1 MAELTGYWQ
10 ASLSGMIE
18 EARTDVLMGHLSS
31 FSCPRNLD
39 VEDFLK
45 NKAVPFARQGIAAT
59 HLVFASY
66 QGKPVL
72 VGYYALA
79 TKIFTIRKSDKLN
92 HKMRSRINRFA
103 KYNDE
108 LRQYELPVPL
118 IGQLG
123 KNYLNGYDKLI
134 TGDELLELAFDKIR
148 TMQMC
153 VGGKFAYLECAEIPE
168 LIAFYKR
175 NGFTELDVR
184 RLSPAEIG
192 LDGHDA
198 YMQMIKYF

>member
-1 MAELTGYWQ
+1 MTELTGYWQ

-45 NKAVPFARQGIAAT
+45 NKA
-59 HLVFASY
+59 
-66 QGKPVL
+66 
-72 VGYYALA
+72 
-79 TKIFTIRKSDKLN
+79 
-92 HKMRSRINRFA
+92 
-103 KYNDE
+103 
-108 LRQYELPVPL
+108 VPL